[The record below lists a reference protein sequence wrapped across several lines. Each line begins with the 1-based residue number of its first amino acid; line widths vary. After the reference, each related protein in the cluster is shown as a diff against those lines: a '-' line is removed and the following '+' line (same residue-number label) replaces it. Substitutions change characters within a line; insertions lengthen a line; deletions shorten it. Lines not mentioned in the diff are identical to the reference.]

1 MSADFR
7 MWLLME
13 RQVGYWNRITL
24 RRWSGKYPPWS
35 KPGGRFYRQKSYLEG
50 SLKLGFLFAFVC
62 GISAHLFSPWFFEF
76 LFNNKYPQVD
86 TIAQQVFWLV
96 GPMTWLAAAI
106 HTLYSMGNNRVVLFA
121 LLSGTIVMPLLLYA
135 LVPGGG
141 ALWSIFGMGTGMAV
155 STVILIAALYLKLRF
170 SLVDSILK
178 PSLVTTLGT
187 AVYFSGM
194 PLWLSYLAAIVL
206 TASMSYHVILSSDER
221 KLLVSAARPR

>member
-1 MSADFR
+1 
-7 MWLLME
+7 
-13 RQVGYWNRITL
+13 
-24 RRWSGKYPPWS
+24 
-35 KPGGRFYRQKSYLEG
+35 
-50 SLKLGFLFAFVC
+50 
-62 GISAHLFSPWFFEF
+62 
-76 LFNNKYPQVD
+76 
-86 TIAQQVFWLV
+86 
-96 GPMTWLAAAI
+96 
-106 HTLYSMGNNRVVLFA
+106 MGNNRVVLFA